1 MIHVCIPLRQ
11 PQRQTQSPDFIR
23 DMADSLV
30 SEFKGPHVSPY
41 LIADA
46 CAEMARV
53 LNMAP
58 CTERADAVEDLTIKD
73 LIDTAMLRKA
83 RQVAG
88 VQP

>member
-1 MIHVCIPLRQ
+1 MIHVCIPSSNTPR
-11 PQRQTQSPDFIR
+11 PTQSRDFIR

-30 SEFKGPHVSPY
+30 AEFKGPHVSPY

-53 LNMAP
+53 LNLSPSA
-58 CTERADAVEDLTIKD
+58 ERADAIEDMTIKD
-73 LIDTAMLRKA
+73 LIDTAMMRKA

-88 VQP
+88 VPS